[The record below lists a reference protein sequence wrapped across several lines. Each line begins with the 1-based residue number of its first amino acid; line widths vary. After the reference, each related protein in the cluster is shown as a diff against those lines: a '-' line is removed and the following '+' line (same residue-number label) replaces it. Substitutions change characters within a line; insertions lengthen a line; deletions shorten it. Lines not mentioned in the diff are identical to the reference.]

1 MSMKHEKRLTL
12 NAKKMTTRE
21 KAHAHIKVRL
31 RLPDWYGNNLDALND
46 CLGEIGEPT
55 RIVVRFAPALE
66 ETLGD
71 YGARIIRVL
80 EQAAQENNN
89 LTIALKDWF

>member
-12 NAKKMTTRE
+12 NAKRMTTRE
-21 KAHAHIKVRL
+21 QAHAHLKERL

-55 RIVVRFAPALE
+55 RIIVRYAPALE
-66 ETLGD
+66 ATIGD

-80 EQAAQENNN
+80 EQAAQENKNI
-89 LTIALKDWF
+89 TITLKNRF

>member
-1 MSMKHEKRLTL
+1 
-12 NAKKMTTRE
+12 MTTKE
-21 KAHAHIKVRL
+21 NAHEHIKERL
-31 RLPDWYGNNLDALND
+31 RLPEWYGKNLDALND

-80 EQAAQENNN
+80 EQAAQENKN

>member
-1 MSMKHEKRLTL
+1 MRHEKRLTL

-21 KAHAHIKVRL
+21 RAHAHIKERL

-55 RIVVRFAPALE
+55 RIVVHFAPALE
-66 ETLGD
+66 ETPGEYGD
-71 YGARIIRVL
+71 RIIRVL
-80 EQAAQENNN
+80 EQVAQGNKN
-89 LTIALKDWF
+89 LTNVQRDWF